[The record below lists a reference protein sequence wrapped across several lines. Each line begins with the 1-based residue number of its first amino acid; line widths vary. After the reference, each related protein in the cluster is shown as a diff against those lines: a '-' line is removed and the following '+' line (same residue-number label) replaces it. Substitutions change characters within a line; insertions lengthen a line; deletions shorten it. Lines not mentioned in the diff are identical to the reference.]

1 MTSNPFRPGTGRH
14 RLPGKGTR
22 LARTSATRVCVA
34 AAAGVLYGGGAA
46 QAADAAQPAEAAP
59 TAPAPSAPV
68 PSTPAPAPSAAVS
81 SAAEEEPDE
90 PDDPPPPGNRHRGLI
105 VIDNSSADSWL
116 EVDRTLNTL
125 IGSRGTAGSDHDGGG
140 GAIDVHAGDVRDSG
154 GPVASG
160 GSCPCPDTT
169 TPSPAPRSSPLGWIT
184 QLGHPP
190 WQGEGSE

>member
-1 MTSNPFRPGTGRH
+1 M
-14 RLPGKGTR
+14 
-22 LARTSATRVCVA
+22 CVA

-90 PDDPPPPGNRHRGLI
+90 PDDPPPPGNRHSGLI